1 MENFSPSEER
11 RLASLQALKLLDT
24 GTHPSFDRV
33 TRHCIQIF
41 ECSIAMISLADKDRL
56 WVLSSV
62 GLDFNEIPRDSTFT
76 NQTLAGGR
84 TLIVARAS
92 SDERFVNNP
101 LVKAGPRLQSFI
113 GCPIRSPDG
122 VLVGALC
129 LGDPRPDLFSSNQAP
144 ILEGLAAVAE
154 DLFEL
159 HSKNLQTAELN
170 KVLALQ
176 TEKLQT
182 SDRLFRQAER
192 IAKIGFWELELESN
206 SLTWS
211 DQVYAIHEVP
221 LHEPVDV
228 PKAVRFYDSNDRPLV
243 QQAVNNAIHNHE
255 SFEFEANLLSA
266 AGHARRVKSV
276 GEYMP
281 GDASRSS
288 RLIGVFHDITDT
300 YRDHASLLRAA
311 EYDSLTNLYNR
322 YAFDR
327 ALKER
332 LKQAREGDQ
341 PLCLLLIDL
350 DGFKD
355 VNDVFGHLVGDVLL
369 EEISAQISRAVPNGT
384 TVARWGGDEFAII
397 TQPGITLAEA
407 TRIGEQIL
415 AEISS
420 QSEISGRTFNI
431 GATCGLAQANK
442 KSTAKELVHKVDLA
456 LYHGKTHEPGQ
467 VHVYHSSF
475 EQSNDLRHKAIVEVR
490 SALNEGRLFAG
501 YQPVV
506 ELANYRLVG
515 LEALMRL
522 HTRSGKMLTATQV
535 LPAIIDP
542 VLSREIGERMLSFVC
557 TDLPELQLAH
567 PNLAF
572 LSINATEA
580 DLISR
585 DFAQKF
591 LKVLEGNLVDPRNV
605 TLEVTETMLMVND
618 SSTVR
623 NVLMTLHRAGIQIAL
638 DDFGTGFSSLSHL
651 RDFPIDKVKIDR
663 SFVAKICTNHQDR
676 LIVQALIA
684 MGNNLNIEV
693 IAEGVETEEQRSLLM
708 QMGCTYGQGYL
719 FGAADTACRTKLL
732 KFGNAAAIDR
742 SNRAA

>member
-1 MENFSPSEER
+1 MKNSNHSEEQ
-11 RLASLQALKLLDT
+11 RLISVQALQLLDT
-24 GTHPSFDRV
+24 GDHPTFDRI
-33 TRHCIQIF
+33 TKHCIQIF
-41 ECSIAMISLADKDRL
+41 ECSVAMISLVDKDRL

-62 GLDFNEIPRDSTFT
+62 GLSLNQVPRESTFT

-84 TLIVARAS
+84 ALIVARAS
-92 SDERFVNNP
+92 SDERFIDNP

-113 GCPIRSPDG
+113 GCPVRSPDG
-122 VLVGALC
+122 VMVGALC
-129 LGDPRPDLFSSNQAP
+129 LGDPRPDLFSPDQAP
-144 ILEGLAAVAE
+144 VLESLAAVAE
-154 DLFEL
+154 DLLAL
-159 HSKNLQTAELN
+159 HSKNLQTADLN
-170 KVLALQ
+170 EALALQ

-206 SLTWS
+206 SLIWS
-211 DQVYAIHEVP
+211 DEVYAIHEVP

-228 PKAVRFYDSNDRPLV
+228 AKAVRFYDSNDRPLV
-243 QQAVNNAIHNHE
+243 QQAVDNAILNHE
-255 SFEFEANLLSA
+255 PFEFEANLLSA
-266 AGHARRVKSV
+266 AGHSRRVKSV
-276 GEYMP
+276 GEYIP
-281 GDASRSS
+281 GDTTRSP
-288 RLIGVFHDITDT
+288 RVVGVFQDITDA
-300 YRDHASLLRAA
+300 YRDQASLRRAA

-332 LKQAREGDQ
+332 LKQAGAGDQ

-355 VNDVFGHLVGDVLL
+355 VNDVFGHLVGDVIL
-369 EEISAQISRAVPNGT
+369 EEISAQILRAVPNGT

-397 TQPGITLAEA
+397 TNLGTSLTEA
-407 TRIGEQIL
+407 TRIGEDIL
-415 AEISS
+415 SAIIN
-420 QSEISGRTFNI
+420 QSEISGRKINI
-431 GATCGLAQANK
+431 SATCGLAQANK
-442 KSTAKELVHKVDLA
+442 NSTAKELVHKVDLA
-456 LYHGKTHEPGQ
+456 LYHGKAHELGQ

-475 EQSNDLRHKAIVEVR
+475 ERSNHLRHKAIVEVR
-490 SALNEGRLFAG
+490 GAIDESRLFAG

-522 HTRSGKMLTATQV
+522 HTRAGVMLTATQV

-542 VLSREIGERMLSFVC
+542 VLSREIGERMLTFVC
-557 TDLPELQLAH
+557 SDLPDLKLAH
-567 PNLAF
+567 PNLNF

-591 LKVLEGNLVDPRNV
+591 LDVLEASRVDPRNL

-618 SSTVR
+618 SATVR
-623 NVLMTLHRAGIQIAL
+623 TVLTTLNRAGIQIAL

-663 SFVAKICTNHQDR
+663 SFVAKICTDHQDR

-693 IAEGVETEEQRSLLM
+693 IAEGVETEEQRALLL

-732 KFGNAAAIDR
+732 NFGNIAAIGT
-742 SNRAA
+742 STRAA